1 MDFRKITIY
10 EGGTM
15 AQTLNLS
22 KRWLTWKNLPLT
34 PGIVEEVQ
42 ADILKRLSGNGSHI
56 FSKGISSEFDLPID
70 SNVVLVAFTSSPDEV
85 FAGFRLAESLG
96 VIASPP
102 DTPSEPITKT
112 RKSNGLE
119 PSPPIA
125 NGWATP

>member
-1 MDFRKITIY
+1 MHRIEMWILEKITIY

-85 FAGFRLAESLG
+85 FAGFRLASHWESRR
-96 VIASPP
+96 VASPP
-102 DTPSEPITKT
+102 
-112 RKSNGLE
+112 
-119 PSPPIA
+119 
-125 NGWATP
+125 